1 MSSEPAER
9 QVPLLGRSGHPRPLE
24 PARGEHVQVS
34 VSQPRPGK
42 KPRNQLR
49 VGVRVLHHDPVELRN
64 LAERIC
70 QAGELSFLHRSAV
83 SGSDSINDRE
93 RCGVTPAAAGAAAAG
108 PSRPDDLPLLL
119 HISQPRQI
127 EAGRVPNR
135 QSLRVDVDHDY
146 HYQDPRKKDEKASV
160 EDGFH
165 CA

>member
-1 MSSEPAER
+1 M
-9 QVPLLGRSGHPRPLE
+9 LGRSRHPSPLE

-70 QAGELSFLHRSAV
+70 QAGELCFLHRSAV
-83 SGSDSINDRE
+83 SGSDGINDRE
-93 RCGVTPAAAGAAAAG
+93 RCGVTPAAAGPAAAAG
-108 PSRPDDLPLLL
+108 PSRPDDLPLL

-135 QSLRVDVDHDY
+135 QSLRIDVDHDD
-146 HYQDPRKKDEKASV
+146 HYQDPRKKDEKARV

-165 CA
+165 CARRTSAA